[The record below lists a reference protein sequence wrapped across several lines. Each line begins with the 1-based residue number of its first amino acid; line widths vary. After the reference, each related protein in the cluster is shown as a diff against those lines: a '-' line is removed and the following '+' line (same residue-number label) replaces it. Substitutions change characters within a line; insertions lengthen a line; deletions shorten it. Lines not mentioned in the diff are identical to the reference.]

1 MRRKK
6 FTGKTRSD
14 MTTRYYLP
22 CACGDKLLV
31 ETIQAGESL
40 ACSVCG
46 AEQVVPTLRRLREL
60 AVVADNQ
67 SDRAVASSW
76 TALQGTL
83 FLVGS
88 VVTIV
93 SVAAIVFLTVT
104 HRKLSVKAAD
114 LPSEQLIFEDLADL
128 TPEESWLDWQTL
140 RQLPPRRLSPY
151 GRAETNWQ
159 FYRNV
164 AAGLALTGV
173 AVAGLASIVRR

>member
-1 MRRKK
+1 M
-6 FTGKTRSD
+6 
-14 MTTRYYLP
+14 
-22 CACGDKLLV
+22 
-31 ETIQAGESL
+31 
-40 ACSVCG
+40 
-46 AEQVVPTLRRLREL
+46 
-60 AVVADNQ
+60 
-67 SDRAVASSW
+67 
-76 TALQGTL
+76 
-83 FLVGS
+83 
-88 VVTIV
+88 TIV

-173 AVAGLASIVRR
+173 AVAGLASIVRRGATVYSPRFRHVAVRKRLPTLWQTDWISPPDRLRAIVCQ